1 MQPPSPPQILLSL
14 TFGNGT
20 HSLPTRSLAAH
31 SSLYYRTILISS
43 CLPSMGGLK
52 GVRLLFGRA
61 LVLTN
66 TILLPTLA
74 FLREVVSVL
83 ILPLS
88 IIDSGAQQAFH
99 YRLGQSGSVHLLV
112 PPFLKIVRLPKCF
125 STPAPNLSARSFAGS
140 LCTNVHN
147 GLRRYIRPLE
157 P

>member
-1 MQPPSPPQILLSL
+1 M
-14 TFGNGT
+14 
-20 HSLPTRSLAAH
+20 
-31 SSLYYRTILISS
+31 
-43 CLPSMGGLK
+43 
-52 GVRLLFGRA
+52 
-61 LVLTN
+61 LTN
-66 TILLPTLA
+66 TILLPT
-74 FLREVVSVL
+74 LREVVSVL

-99 YRLGQSGSVHLLV
+99 YRLGQSGAVHLLV

-147 GLRRYIRPLE
+147 GLRRYVRHLE